1 MKKIPKLSFKTPL
14 FWQKS
19 RHWQRAGLS
28 NLRLF
33 ETGISEF
40 LISLVVIRRKK
51 GAKNSELNER
61 LGRIKGRDR
70 IASIFEL
77 CSSSSYSTSFFNKEP
92 RPRLFR
98 LLVCGKGGH
107 LYHTDWTSRENLVGA
122 IHSTKIPTGPT
133 DKSGP
138 PQKVDS
144 FFRNFSGWTEP
155 IHWVLDRNFRKFC
168 LNGSRPVLQNK

>member
-14 FWQKS
+14 FRQKS

-28 NLRLF
+28 NLILF

-40 LISLVVIRRKK
+40 LISLVVMVRKK
-51 GAKNSELNER
+51 GAKNSGRDPFNQNSNRSDRENWSTSKGGPVFSKLFRLDRADQLSFGPKFPEVLVEWIAPSELSER

-107 LYHTDWTSRENLVGA
+107 LYHTDWTSR
-122 IHSTKIPTGPT
+122 
-133 DKSGP
+133 
-138 PQKVDS
+138 
-144 FFRNFSGWTEP
+144 
-155 IHWVLDRNFRKFC
+155 
-168 LNGSRPVLQNK
+168 